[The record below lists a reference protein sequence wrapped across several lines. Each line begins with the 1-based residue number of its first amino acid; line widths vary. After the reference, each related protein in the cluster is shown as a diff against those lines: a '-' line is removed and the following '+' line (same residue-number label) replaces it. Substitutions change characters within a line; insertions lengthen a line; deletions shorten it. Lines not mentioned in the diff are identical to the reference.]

1 MPALNPILN
10 KLDEIKEQTA
20 QNKEILLANLVMAG
34 EIPAE
39 TFKEQNRKTFM
50 LDRFRECGLD
60 KISTD
65 EVDNAY
71 AILPGKTNRN
81 ILVSAH
87 MDTLFPNTVDHTVR
101 VEQEVI
107 TGAGIADNSLGVAV
121 VTSLPTLLQ
130 EMGIQF
136 QSNILLMGASRSLG
150 RGNLQGIS
158 FFLENFS
165 SPIEAGI
172 FVEGVNLGRVSY
184 NSLGMLRGEVMLRSK
199 ISNNDSGMTTGTIE
213 SLAELISKLQTIP
226 IPNKPKTQILLG
238 SCHAG
243 KSFNK
248 PADEARLRFEVT
260 SEEVGMVSRINDH
273 VCEIIQEIESES
285 GLNIWLEEIARRK
298 PGGIGFSHP
307 LTSMARKTLN
317 KLRVTPTVRPSMG
330 ELSALIDRSIPGL
343 TLGITKAATHDF
355 NKEAVYIEPMYSGI
369 AQLIA
374 VLMSIDEGICNESKN

>member
-1 MPALNPILN
+1 MATLNPILS
-10 KLDEIKEQTA
+10 KLDEFKEQVA
-20 QNKEILLANLVMAG
+20 LNKEILLANLVMAG

-39 TFKEQNRKTFM
+39 TFKEQNRRTFM

-71 AILPGKTNRN
+71 AILPGNTDRN

-87 MDTLFPNTVDHTVR
+87 MDTLFSNSVDHTVR
-101 VEQEVI
+101 VEQDVV

-121 VTSLPTLLQ
+121 VTSLPTLL
-130 EMGIQF
+130 EAMGIRF

-150 RGNLQGIS
+150 RGNLQGIT

-172 FVEGVNLGRVSY
+172 FVEGVDLGRVSY
-184 NSLGMLRGEVMLRSK
+184 NSLGMLRGEVIIRSK
-199 ISNNDSGMTTGTIE
+199 ISHSGSGMTGGSIE
-213 SLAELISKLQTIP
+213 SLSELISKLQTIP
-226 IPNKPKTQILLG
+226 IPSKPKTQITLG

-260 SEEVGMVSRINDH
+260 SEEVGMVSWIYNQIQ
-273 VCEIIQEIESES
+273 EIIQEIESES
-285 GLNIWLEEIARRK
+285 GLNIWLEEIARRQ

-307 LTSMARKTLN
+307 LTAVARNTISN
-317 KLRVTPTVRPSMG
+317 LRVTPIVKPSMG
-330 ELSALIDRSIPGL
+330 ELSALIDKSIPGL
-343 TLGITKAATHDF
+343 TLGITKSAPHDA

-369 AQLIA
+369 AQLVA
-374 VLMSIDEGICNESKN
+374 VLMSIDEGICNENKD